1 MKHPNQEDSWESDDV
16 WKLLDQAAPPSA
28 SPRFV
33 DDVVRMAKLLPAPT
47 PWWKRLLSPAP
58 LAGLAGAAAAIA
70 LAVTLL
76 NSPQPG
82 SLTTEPIVAVAP
94 QTDEFEAL
102 QDLAE
107 TETLIAA
114 ADHLDEFS
122 DDELARLIGF

>member
-58 LAGLAGAAAAIA
+58 LAGFAGAAAAIA
-70 LAVTLL
+70 LAVTFF
-76 NSPQPG
+76 NHQQPG
-82 SLTTEPIVAVAP
+82 TLTTTPIAEHSG
-94 QTDEFEAL
+94 QTDDFEAL

-114 ADHLDEFS
+114 ADHLDQFS

>member
-1 MKHPNQEDSWESDDV
+1 MKHPNQDDSWESDDV

-47 PWWKRLLSPAP
+47 PWWKRLLAPAP

-70 LAVTLL
+70 LAVTFF
-76 NSPQPG
+76 STPQPG
-82 SLTTEPIVAVAP
+82 PLTTSPVAEHAA
-94 QTDEFEAL
+94 QTDEYEAL

-114 ADHLDEFS
+114 ADHLDQFS

>member
-1 MKHPNQEDSWESDDV
+1 MKHPNQDDSWESDDV

-47 PWWKRLLSPAP
+47 PWWRRLLAPAP
-58 LAGLAGAAAAIA
+58 LTGLAGAAAAIA

-76 NSPQPG
+76 HSPQPG
-82 SLTTEPIVAVAP
+82 PPTTEPIAEHAV
-94 QTDEFEAL
+94 QTDEYEAL

-114 ADHLDEFS
+114 ADHLDQFS